1 MFLLASLCRLFTQRR
16 TRRLGQMSDGSFA
29 LGGRCRSLYI
39 APCSGTLFG
48 RGHMVNALSCE
59 LIWWS
64 PRRLLLNLV
73 FFSEPSPLSFGL
85 PKARSQ
91 LLAFGFSL
99 FLLCRLSRTS
109 KILFSGGASRF

>member
-1 MFLLASLCRLFTQRR
+1 
-16 TRRLGQMSDGSFA
+16 MSDGSFA